1 MVWNL
6 FGGRDSGTKDTD
18 DKDRQEG
25 QDVPRDAGIQGGRT
39 SVGFKEGTP
48 CKEPE
53 ASDSDRVEGKRT
65 VQEWSNGYE
74 QGWRD
79 EIAAKQK
86 QVESEARERDPVDPP
101 FDTPAYWAKHNAA
114 QKAGWPA
121 GQVEPYTVRI
131 FLNNGLTMDNSNV
144 TIPWLAWVQAFHA
157 NGGLLTVD
165 GFTPGI
171 AVATAQIVK
180 PAGIKNAVEIHGN
193 VIPFKGG
200 EK

>member
-25 QDVPRDAGIQGGRT
+25 QDA
-39 SVGFKEGTP
+39 P

-74 QGWRD
+74 QRWRD
-79 EIAAKQK
+79 EIAAKQAAQQQ
-86 QVESEARERDPVDPP
+86 QVESEARGRDIV
-101 FDTPAYWAKHNAA
+101 
-114 QKAGWPA
+114 GWPA

-157 NGGLLTVD
+157 NGGLLTGD

-171 AVATAQIVK
+171 SVATAQIVK

-193 VIPFKGG
+193 VIPFKGVD
-200 EK
+200 K

>member
-25 QDVPRDAGIQGGRT
+25 ENEQSDGGDESRKTSLRFQDRPQSEVP
-39 SVGFKEGTP
+39 S
-48 CKEPE
+48 

-74 QGWRD
+74 VRHREQ
-79 EIAAKQK
+79 AAQQQ
-86 QVESEARERDPVDPP
+86 QVESEARGRDIV
-101 FDTPAYWAKHNAA
+101 
-114 QKAGWPA
+114 GWPV

-144 TIPWLAWVQAFHA
+144 TVPWLAWVQAFHA

-193 VIPFKGG
+193 VIPFKGVD
-200 EK
+200 K